1 MILSVCGKE
10 LILKM
15 LKGSKYENVKLYGG
29 IIVHLSD
36 DGKFEEFRVPKEVNN
51 TILNMDMKQ
60 YLKK

>member
-1 MILSVCGKE
+1 
-10 LILKM
+10 M
-15 LKGSKYENVKLYGG
+15 LKGSKYEDVKLYGG